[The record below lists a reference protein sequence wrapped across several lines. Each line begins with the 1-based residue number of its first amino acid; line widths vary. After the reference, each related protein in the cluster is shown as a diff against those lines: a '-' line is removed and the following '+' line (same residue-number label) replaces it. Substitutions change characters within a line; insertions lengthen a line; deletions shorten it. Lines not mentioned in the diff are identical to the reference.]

1 MLFEKLKSHDSKFF
15 NYFHMNVL
23 TFEFLVMH
31 LSDCIEGQDTAM
43 RACVPLK
50 EMLAV
55 TIR

>member
-1 MLFEKLKSHDSKFF
+1 MSVS
-15 NYFHMNVL
+15 
-23 TFEFLVMH
+23 TFEFLVVH
-31 LSDCIEGQDTAM
+31 LSDRIKGQYTAM